1 MSFIA
6 KKFIELINNYTDD
19 YVDLNTIEKEA
30 YKKNISDVQESSGF
44 DENDEYVE
52 KVSYVYKGEKT
63 RKKKQINQAVW
74 TIIAFVV
81 MLVMFLI
88 SCLLELLGLM

>member
-6 KKFIELINNYTDD
+6 KKFIELINDYTDNHI
-19 YVDLNTIEKEA
+19 DLNTIEKEDSE
-30 YKKNISDVQESSGF
+30 KNISDVQESSGF
-44 DENDEYVE
+44 NEKGEYVE

-63 RKKKQINQAVW
+63 SKKQVSHVIW
-74 TIIAFVV
+74 TLIGFAIILIVF
-81 MLVMFLI
+81 LV